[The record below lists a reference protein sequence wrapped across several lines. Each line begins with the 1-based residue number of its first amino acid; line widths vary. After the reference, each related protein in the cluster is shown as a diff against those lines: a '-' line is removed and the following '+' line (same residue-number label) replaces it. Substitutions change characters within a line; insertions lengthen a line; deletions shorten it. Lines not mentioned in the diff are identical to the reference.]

1 MLTHRSLSWWIIYIC
16 LTVFIGVLAIV
27 RLISLFRR
35 VKWRADLDDK
45 FPENCGSWAVEHGW
59 TRVTL

>member
-1 MLTHRSLSWWIIYIC
+1 MWIIYIC

-45 FPENCGSWAVEHGW
+45 FPENCGSWAVEHGC